1 MSTSEV
7 NRRMIFP
14 SLKRALAVTDPG
26 GRGHAKWKG
35 AALAVNIALVFQSW
49 INRAPGLFGN
59 PDDAARDIFSNSNNR
74 DLNPA

>member
-1 MSTSEV
+1 
-7 NRRMIFP
+7 MIFP
-14 SLKRALAVTDPG
+14 SRKTVPADTNPG
-26 GRGHAKWKG
+26 GHGHARWNG
-35 AALAVNIALVFQSW
+35 AAWAVNIALVFQSW